1 MRPKSNGGLG
11 HTGDTTMLTP
21 FGKTVRKMRI
31 DLGLTL
37 KSMAEAMGMTSSYLS
52 AIETGKRAVTKPVLD
67 SIIGY
72 LNADEKQKEKLISAA
87 RVSQQSVEISLSGKN
102 DHAREVAIAFA
113 RSFDE
118 LNEEDFRNLRQILN
132 RKQQ

>member
-1 MRPKSNGGLG
+1 
-11 HTGDTTMLTP
+11 MLTP

-87 RVSQQSVEISLSGKN
+87 RDSQQSVEISLSGKN
-102 DHAREVAIAFA
+102 AHAREVAIAFA